1 MTCRRD
7 CGSEKRGQARLP
19 DPELSQLDASSD
31 SLKGSQSEGE
41 SAGLDNLSG
50 QEGGL
55 APAPSTHQK

>member
-1 MTCRRD
+1 M
-7 CGSEKRGQARLP
+7 GLKKRGQARLP
-19 DPELSQLDASSD
+19 DPELSQRDASSD